1 MEKKGIDLKLI
12 LKIRKVN
19 KSQFKIYNFGGM
31 WVWRKIMQA
40 IPKWLTNLEN
50 NLDAMF
56 LSAYKNPSKA
66 HGWGNEGQIT
76 DVDAIKTLPPPLPFC
91 NRCPSLFENSVGRP
105 RPARPWHPSELW
117 QPPPPPPAAKALW
130 IGGAQGRGAELWT
143 PKANSP
149 TSLFCGIRA
158 IWASLIFLDHWVNQ
172 SANAS
177 GEV

>member
-19 KSQFKIYNFGGM
+19 KSQFKIHNFGGM

-105 RPARPWHPSELW
+105 RPARP
-117 QPPPPPPAAKALW
+117 
-130 IGGAQGRGAELWT
+130 
-143 PKANSP
+143 
-149 TSLFCGIRA
+149 
-158 IWASLIFLDHWVNQ
+158 
-172 SANAS
+172 
-177 GEV
+177 

>member
-19 KSQFKIYNFGGM
+19 KSQFKIHNFGGM

-117 QPPPPPPAAKALW
+117 QPHHPPTPRRESVVDWGRSGKRSRALDTESQLPNF
-130 IGGAQGRGAELWT
+130 ALLW
-143 PKANSP
+143 
-149 TSLFCGIRA
+149 
-158 IWASLIFLDHWVNQ
+158 H
-172 SANAS
+172 
-177 GEV
+177 